1 MDHPSPA
8 KQDTSVELITST
20 TTIDTSND
28 QKRRRYGAIYLLTV
42 LISSFDLFLF
52 VISMCS
58 SSRSIKRKRF
68 DDEIVQ
74 YSIGIQS
81 GQVNRIGRFRRQSV
95 ASVNTPTA
103 STASTA
109 STPASPQV
117 LKTSE
122 ATVSITTPVS
132 TTAIIETPI
141 REPAVKINP
150 VPPCTLSP
158 TQEAIVCTNPVPVP
172 TINSAP
178 MIPQSPSTQSQI
190 LSAGT
195 TANSVVS
202 SIPGEL
208 LGIKKLS
215 YNFLLNYTLF
225 SSKLTK

>member
-52 VISMCS
+52 VISMRS

-74 YSIGIQS
+74 YSVGIQS

-95 ASVNTPTA
+95 ASVNIP
-103 STASTA
+103 TASTA

-158 TQEAIVCTNPVPVP
+158 TQEAIVCTNPVSVP

-202 SIPGEL
+202 SLPGEL